1 MPRIRTIAAGAVLLS
16 SLLAGVATMAPPVNA
31 AVTTTVPSR
40 MLDTRNGIGR
50 APGIVSPGEVVR
62 VTAPA
67 SVSAATSLALNLT
80 AADALEPGFAT
91 VWACDEAKPAT
102 SNLNFVPGRAV
113 ANMAIIR
120 PSASGN
126 RQICL
131 DTSAPVH
138 LLVDLMA
145 WFSGSGDVAPTAPN
159 RIVDTRQTRNPLQV
173 GEFRRVRV
181 AGTSGVPANASSA
194 LLNVTLTGIR
204 SAGFASVVPCPADRR
219 FDSLDVDHELRSR
232 GHGGG
237 VHGCCAGQW
246 RRLRLLQ
253 QRCGPDRRH
262 VRHRVVERWAP
273 GQESRAGV
281 GHPQRRL
288 GERPGRERRRGQGSC
303 RGSWRRS
310 ERIARCAVDRHGV
323 RHVVVRVRDG
333 VAVRP
338 AQARHVGAEL
348 LAGFRPGQPGTG
360 RTLDGQWRGLSV
372 GLPEQRTARRADRR
386 RGRLRAR
393 KRQPGTR
400 ARSARSACSGSR
412 SAWWF
417 GWVRDVA
424 GGCGVAVGCG
434 VCVAGEGG
442 GGDPSGE
449 RSGEWRHEGS
459 RANANTRSDWSGFSR
474 VDGDFSG
481 TTDEIIQWAA
491 CKWGIDEN
499 IARAQVIKESYWY
512 QSANGDAGESWGLG
526 QVRDTAHQSAFQYSS
541 VNARNSSA
549 YNLDYTYAVVACVL

>member
-31 AVTTTVPSR
+31 AVSTTVPSR

-131 DTSAPVH
+131 ETSAPVH

-204 SAGFASVVPCPADRR
+204 SAGFASVVPCPAAGGSIPSTSTMNFAAGDTVAAFTVAALVNGDVCVYSNSAADLIVDTFGTAASNGGLRVKSPER
-219 FDSLDVDHELRSR
+219 VLDTRNGVWASGAAGSGAEVKVRVAGR
-232 GHGGG
+232 GG
-237 VHGCCAGQW
+237 VPNESLAA
-246 RRLRLLQ
+246 LLTVTVSDTSSFGYVTAWPCDQ
-253 QRCGPDRRH
+253 PKPDTS
-262 VRHRVVERWAP
+262 VLNFWP
-273 GQESRAGV
+273 GSARANLALV
-281 GHPQRRL
+281 G
-288 GERPGRERRRGQGSC
+288 
-303 RGSWRRS
+303 
-310 ERIARCAVDRHGV
+310 
-323 RHVVVRVRDG
+323 
-333 VAVRP
+333 
-338 AQARHVGAEL
+338 
-348 LAGFRPGQPGTG
+348 
-360 RTLDGQWRGLSV
+360 TLDGQWRGLSV

-393 KRQPGTR
+393 KRQPGAR
-400 ARSARSACSGSR
+400 ARSARPACSGSVSR

-449 RSGEWRHEGS
+449 CCGEWQR
-459 RANANTRSDWSGFSR
+459 
-474 VDGDFSG
+474 
-481 TTDEIIQWAA
+481 
-491 CKWGIDEN
+491 
-499 IARAQVIKESYWY
+499 
-512 QSANGDAGESWGLG
+512 GESCEREHAVGLVG
-526 QVRDTAHQSAFQYSS
+526 FQSG
-541 VNARNSSA
+541 
-549 YNLDYTYAVVACVL
+549 